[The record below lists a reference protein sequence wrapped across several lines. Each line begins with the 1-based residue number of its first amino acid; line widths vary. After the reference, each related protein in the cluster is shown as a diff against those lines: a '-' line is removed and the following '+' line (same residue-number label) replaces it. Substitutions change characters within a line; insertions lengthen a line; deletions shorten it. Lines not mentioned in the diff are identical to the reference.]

1 MRKKLKIY
9 LTIPLFILG
18 SCSIAGSWVYERADG
33 YLAEY
38 FKEYAN
44 FYEEQKN
51 EIDKVTESYVNWFT
65 RNELPIIKT
74 ILVKMKD
81 INNNNAESLINEAYL
96 NGQGLFERSNKYF
109 EKSFVEFSKTL
120 TDLQVYEIKNHFDEI
135 QIERE
140 ESRKKEK
147 SYSEEVFENFSSGF
161 RRLNIKLTNAQ
172 KDFAKENIKELKN
185 TRPGWSFFQEKW
197 VEELIEILKK
207 RNDKDFEKNITSHL
221 RSFEN
226 LGDEEFQLKRKNN
239 EQVTIKII
247 SGIFSSAS
255 KKQIKGMNRR
265 IESYIASI
273 DRILSNRSL
282 DLRVFRVEYRP
293 LYHDNKRL

>member
-9 LTIPLFILG
+9 LTISLFILG

-44 FYEEQKN
+44 FSEEQKN

-65 RNELPIIKT
+65 LNELPIIKT
-74 ILVKMKD
+74 ILVNMKD

-120 TDLQVYEIKNHFDEI
+120 TDLQVDEIKNHFDEI

-161 RRLNIKLTNAQ
+161 RRLNIKLTNTQ

-207 RNDKDFEKNITSHL
+207 RNDKGFEKNITSHL

-255 KKQIKGMNRR
+255 EKQIKGMNRR
-265 IESYIASI
+265 IETYIASI

-282 DLRVFRVEYRP
+282 D
-293 LYHDNKRL
+293 

>member
-9 LTIPLFILG
+9 LTISLFILG

-44 FYEEQKN
+44 FSEEQKN

-65 RNELPIIKT
+65 LNELPIIKT
-74 ILVKMKD
+74 ILVNMKD
-81 INNNNAESLINEAYL
+81 INNSNAESLINETYL

-120 TDLQVYEIKNHFDEI
+120 TDLQVDEIKNHFDEI

-147 SYSEEVFENFSSGF
+147 SYSEEMFENFSSGF

-282 DLRVFRVEYRP
+282 D
-293 LYHDNKRL
+293 

>member
-9 LTIPLFILG
+9 LTISLFILG
-18 SCSIAGSWVYERADG
+18 SCSIAGSWIYERADG

-44 FYEEQKN
+44 FSEEQKN

-65 RNELPIIKT
+65 LNELPIIKT
-74 ILVKMKD
+74 ILVNMKD

-120 TDLQVYEIKNHFDEI
+120 TDLQVDEIKNHFDEI

-255 KKQIKGMNRR
+255 EKQIKGMNRR
-265 IESYIASI
+265 IETYIASI

-282 DLRVFRVEYRP
+282 D
-293 LYHDNKRL
+293 

>member
-9 LTIPLFILG
+9 LTISLFILG

-44 FYEEQKN
+44 FSEEQKN

-65 RNELPIIKT
+65 LNELPIIRT
-74 ILVKMKD
+74 ILVNMKD

-120 TDLQVYEIKNHFDEI
+120 TDLQVDEIKNHFDEI

-147 SYSEEVFENFSSGF
+147 SYSEEMFENFSSGF

-185 TRPGWSFFQEKW
+185 TRPEWSFFQEKW

-255 KKQIKGMNRR
+255 EKQIKGMNRR
-265 IESYIASI
+265 IETYIASI

-282 DLRVFRVEYRP
+282 D
-293 LYHDNKRL
+293 

>member
-1 MRKKLKIY
+1 MSKKFKIY
-9 LTIPLFILG
+9 LIISIFTLG

-33 YLAEY
+33 YLAKY

-44 FYEEQKN
+44 FSNEQES

-65 RNELPIIKT
+65 QNELPVIRA
-74 ILVKMKD
+74 ILVKIKA
-81 INNNNAESLINEAYL
+81 INNNNAENLINETYVS
-96 NGQGLFERSNKYF
+96 GQGLFERSNKFF
-109 EKSFVEFSKTL
+109 EKSFVKFSKTL
-120 TDLQVYEIKNHFDEI
+120 TDLQVDEIRNHFDEI
-135 QIERE
+135 QVKRE

-147 SYSEEVFENFSSGF
+147 SYSEEVFENFTSGF
-161 RRLNIKLTNAQ
+161 RRLNLKLTNAQ
-172 KDFAKENIKELKN
+172 KDYIKENITELKN
-185 TRPGWSFFQEKW
+185 ARSGWSFYQEKW

-207 RNDKDFEKNITSHL
+207 RNDKDFEENITSHL

-226 LGDEEFQLKRKNN
+226 LGDEEFQLRRKNN

-255 KKQIKGMNRR
+255 EKQIRGMNRR
-265 IESYIASI
+265 IETYIASI

-282 DLRVFRVEYRP
+282 D
-293 LYHDNKRL
+293 

>member
-9 LTIPLFILG
+9 LTISLFILG

-44 FYEEQKN
+44 FSEEQKN

-65 RNELPIIKT
+65 LNELPIIKT
-74 ILVKMKD
+74 ILVNMKD
-81 INNNNAESLINEAYL
+81 INNNNAESLINETYL

-120 TDLQVYEIKNHFDEI
+120 TDLQVDEIKNHFDEI

-255 KKQIKGMNRR
+255 EKQIKGMNRR

-282 DLRVFRVEYRP
+282 D
-293 LYHDNKRL
+293 

>member
-9 LTIPLFILG
+9 LTISLFILG

-44 FYEEQKN
+44 FSEEQEN

-65 RNELPIIKT
+65 LNELPIIKT
-74 ILVKMKD
+74 ILVNMKD

-120 TDLQVYEIKNHFDEI
+120 TDLQVDEIKNHFDEI

-207 RNDKDFEKNITSHL
+207 RNDKGFEKNITSHL

-255 KKQIKGMNRR
+255 EKQIKGMNRR
-265 IESYIASI
+265 IETYIASI

-282 DLRVFRVEYRP
+282 D
-293 LYHDNKRL
+293 

>member
-1 MRKKLKIY
+1 MSKKFKIY
-9 LTIPLFILG
+9 LIISIFTLG

-33 YLAEY
+33 YLAKY

-44 FYEEQKN
+44 FSNEQES

-65 RNELPIIKT
+65 QNELPVIRA
-74 ILVKMKD
+74 ILVKIKG
-81 INNNNAESLINEAYL
+81 INNNNAETLINETYL
-96 NGQGLFERSNKYF
+96 SGQGLFERSNKFF
-109 EKSFVEFSKTL
+109 EKSFVKFSKTL
-120 TDLQVYEIKNHFDEI
+120 TDRQVGEIRNHFDEI
-135 QIERE
+135 QFERE

-147 SYSEEVFENFSSGF
+147 SYSEEVFENFNSSF
-161 RRLNIKLTNAQ
+161 RRLNLKLTNAQ
-172 KDFAKENIKELKN
+172 KDYIKENITELKN
-185 TRPGWSFFQEKW
+185 ARSGWSFYQEKW

-207 RNDKDFEKNITSHL
+207 RNDKDFEENITSHL

-226 LGDEEFQLKRKNN
+226 LGDEEFQLTRKNN

-255 KKQIKGMNRR
+255 EKQIRGMNRR
-265 IESYIASI
+265 IETYIASI

-282 DLRVFRVEYRP
+282 D
-293 LYHDNKRL
+293 

>member
-9 LTIPLFILG
+9 LTISLFILG

-44 FYEEQKN
+44 FSEEQEN

-65 RNELPIIKT
+65 LNELPIIKT
-74 ILVKMKD
+74 ILVNMKD

-120 TDLQVYEIKNHFDEI
+120 TDLQVDEIKNHFDEI

-255 KKQIKGMNRR
+255 EKQIKGMNRR
-265 IESYIASI
+265 IETYIASI

-282 DLRVFRVEYRP
+282 D
-293 LYHDNKRL
+293 

>member
-9 LTIPLFILG
+9 LTISLFILG

-44 FYEEQKN
+44 FSEEQEN

-65 RNELPIIKT
+65 LNELPIIKT
-74 ILVKMKD
+74 ILVNMKD

-120 TDLQVYEIKNHFDEI
+120 TDLQVDEIKNHFDEI
-135 QIERE
+135 QIDRE

-247 SGIFSSAS
+247 SGILSSAS
-255 KKQIKGMNRR
+255 EKQIKGMNRR
-265 IESYIASI
+265 IETYIASI

-282 DLRVFRVEYRP
+282 D
-293 LYHDNKRL
+293 

>member
-9 LTIPLFILG
+9 LTISLFILG

-44 FYEEQKN
+44 FSEEQKN

-65 RNELPIIKT
+65 LNELPIIKT
-74 ILVKMKD
+74 ILVNMKD
-81 INNNNAESLINEAYL
+81 INNNNAESLINETYL

-120 TDLQVYEIKNHFDEI
+120 TDLQVDEIKNHFDEI

-147 SYSEEVFENFSSGF
+147 SYSEEMFENFSSGF

-255 KKQIKGMNRR
+255 EKQIKGMNRR
-265 IESYIASI
+265 IETYIASI

-282 DLRVFRVEYRP
+282 D
-293 LYHDNKRL
+293 

>member
-9 LTIPLFILG
+9 LTISLFILG

-44 FYEEQKN
+44 FSEEQKN

-65 RNELPIIKT
+65 LNELPIIKT
-74 ILVKMKD
+74 ILVNMKD

-120 TDLQVYEIKNHFDEI
+120 TDLQVDEIKNHFDEI

-207 RNDKDFEKNITSHL
+207 RNDKGFEKNITSHL

-255 KKQIKGMNRR
+255 EKQIKGMNRR
-265 IESYIASI
+265 IETYIASI
-273 DRILSNRSL
+273 DRIMSNRSL
-282 DLRVFRVEYRP
+282 D
-293 LYHDNKRL
+293 

>member
-1 MRKKLKIY
+1 MRKNLKIY
-9 LTIPLFILG
+9 LTISLFILG

-44 FYEEQKN
+44 FSEEQEN

-65 RNELPIIKT
+65 LNELPIIKT
-74 ILVKMKD
+74 ILVNMKN
-81 INNNNAESLINEAYL
+81 INDNNAESLINEAYL

-120 TDLQVYEIKNHFDEI
+120 TDLQVDEIKNHFDEI

-255 KKQIKGMNRR
+255 EKQIKGMNRR
-265 IESYIASI
+265 IETYIASI

-282 DLRVFRVEYRP
+282 D
-293 LYHDNKRL
+293 